1 MSKDSKLNL
10 DLKRYESPNDMPKFQ
25 KWMRKYQDSNNL
37 FMKKI
42 YKMLFILHKSRH
54 CIEISEN
61 TKIGGGLYIGHSYCI
76 TINPNTVIGEN
87 CYIHKNVTIGQ
98 ESRGKR
104 QGCPTIGDNV
114 WIGINAI
121 IIGKIT
127 VGNDVLIAPNSYVNF
142 NVPSHSIVLGNP
154 GKIIK
159 KENATYSY
167 IRDISEDIE

>member
-42 YKMLFILHKSRH
+42 YKMLFIWHKSRH

-76 TINPNTVIGEN
+76 TIVIFIKMLQLVKKVVG
-87 CYIHKNVTIGQ
+87 KG
-98 ESRGKR
+98 RGVR
-104 QGCPTIGDNV
+104 Q
-114 WIGINAI
+114 
-121 IIGKIT
+121 
-127 VGNDVLIAPNSYVNF
+127 
-142 NVPSHSIVLGNP
+142 
-154 GKIIK
+154 
-159 KENATYSY
+159 
-167 IRDISEDIE
+167 